1 MHGSGDSAGRKIGF
15 EGPARAF
22 EREGDQ
28 LDLSPF
34 HGWIVFLHVVGVL
47 LFVLAHGVSV
57 AVLLRMRTERN
68 PVALRA
74 LLDLSR
80 TSLGAAG
87 IGFVLWFVFGIVAGF
102 SGNWWTSGKYWI
114 WASLAI
120 AIVITGLMTPLGR
133 FYFNRV
139 RTALGVD
146 PKTGQLDPAFQVD
159 GAVLEAAIDSG
170 QSTFLA
176 ATGIIGLV
184 VLLWLMVAKPF

>member
-1 MHGSGDSAGRKIGF
+1 V
-15 EGPARAF
+15 
-22 EREGDQ
+22 
-28 LDLSPF
+28 DLSPF
-34 HGWIVFLHVVGVL
+34 HGFIVFLHVVGVL

-57 AVLLRMRTERN
+57 AVLLKMRTERN
-68 PVALRA
+68 PVALRS

-87 IGFVLWFVFGIVAGF
+87 IGFVLWFVGGVVAGF

-114 WASLAI
+114 WVSLGI
-120 AIVITGLMTPLGR
+120 AIVITGLMTPMGR

-146 PKTGQLDPAFQVD
+146 PKTGQLDPTVQVD
-159 GAVLEAAIDSG
+159 GTTLEAAISSG
-170 QSTFLA
+170 QPTFLA

-184 VLLWLMVAKPF
+184 VLLYLMVAKPF